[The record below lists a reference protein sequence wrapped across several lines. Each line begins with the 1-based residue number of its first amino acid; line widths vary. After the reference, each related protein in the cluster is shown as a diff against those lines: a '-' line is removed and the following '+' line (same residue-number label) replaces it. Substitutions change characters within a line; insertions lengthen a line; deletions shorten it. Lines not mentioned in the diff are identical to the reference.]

1 MGGGDPIPTNL
12 FIPSIFTSKSMVYFK
27 WYRCLEYVPSVLN
40 IVLIQILSQT
50 ISTNVFMLLLC
61 LQGALLPSVWP
72 IMKLI
77 CGIELVL
84 RKWFLIYIKL
94 DLKENQDTL
103 RNADSCGRYFAERVL
118 HLSVPFLLQFWE
130 EEWGWMRGSQD
141 HLCFVLFPSSLPAF
155 VNHSRKVIQKLAVR

>member
-12 FIPSIFTSKSMVYFK
+12 FMPSIFTSKSMVYFK
-27 WYRCLEYVPSVLN
+27 WYRCLEYVPTVLN

-103 RNADSCGRYFAERVL
+103 KKADSCGRYFAERVL
-118 HLSVPFLLQFWE
+118 HLSVPFPAPVLGGGVGMDE
-130 EEWGWMRGSQD
+130 GESGSLVFRTLPFILAC
-141 HLCFVLFPSSLPAF
+141 LC
-155 VNHSRKVIQKLAVR
+155 